1 LTTEGVVS
9 WTFAPEFDAA
19 SRAALESGKP
29 LIYVSP
35 PAAWAVR
42 PLLERLPSS
51 AAQGLGTLI
60 LVPEH
65 LLAAEVQV
73 EAADLG
79 SVAPVRLATGLE
91 RTSRLIESG
100 RTRTLVTPP
109 QTAVRLLG
117 RSALDAGRL
126 TRVVVCWPETHAS
139 LGTDSDVDAL
149 LGEAR
154 DAQRIVVTAQ
164 ESTAQDFVARY
175 AHRAPGVM
183 AGILPESPLASLRYA
198 IVASAG
204 LERALEHALDRLMP
218 DTALIWDPSVAG
230 RHRWLGWTAHP
241 GLRVSTAIDGPEV
254 DLAVAADLP
263 SADALAMLHRIA
275 RQVLVLV
282 RPSQVGYLRAMVRDA
297 SPLAVTGEIDRA
309 RDWREELRNTV
320 RRRIETGGGETALL
334 ALGPLFEEF
343 DPALVAAAL
352 VDADVPARGVADI
365 PPVPLWAHLHLNLG
379 KRDNVRAGDIV
390 GALLN
395 AVGLPKEHVGRV
407 DVRDTFT
414 LVEVR
419 AESVEAAR
427 TGLQGMTVRGRT
439 VAVRFDRK

>member
-9 WTFAPEFDAA
+9 WTFTPEFDAA

-42 PLLERLPSS
+42 PLLERLPSG
-51 AAQGLGTLI
+51 ATQGLGTLV

-65 LLAAEVQV
+65 LLAAEVQA
-73 EAADLG
+73 EAADLP
-79 SVAPVRLATGLE
+79 SVAPVRLAAGLE
-91 RTSRLIESG
+91 RTGRLIEVG

-109 QTAVRLLG
+109 QTAVGLLG
-117 RSALDAGRL
+117 RSALDTGSL

-139 LGTDSDVDAL
+139 LGTGSDVDAL

-154 DAQRIVVTAQ
+154 GAQRIVVTAQ
-164 ESTAQDFVARY
+164 ESAAQDFVARY
-175 AHRAPGVM
+175 AHRAPAVM
-183 AGILPESPLASLRYA
+183 AGTLPESPLASLRYA
-198 IVASAG
+198 VVASAG

-218 DTALIWDPSVAG
+218 DTVLIWDPSVAG
-230 RHRWLGWTAHP
+230 RHRWIGCTTQP
-241 GLRVSTAIDGPEV
+241 GVRVSPTIDGPDV
-254 DLAVAADLP
+254 DLAIAADLP
-263 SADALAMLHRIA
+263 SATALAMLQRIA
-275 RQVLVLV
+275 HQVLVLV
-282 RPSQVGYLRAMVRDA
+282 RPSQLSYLRAMVRDA
-297 SPLAVTGEIDRA
+297 SPLTVTGEIDRA
-309 RDWREELRNTV
+309 RDWREELRSTI
-320 RRRIETGGGETALL
+320 RRRIAAGRGEAALL

-352 VDADVPARGVADI
+352 VDADVPTRGAADI
-365 PPVPLWAHLHLNLG
+365 PQVPLWAHLHLNLG
-379 KRDNVRAGDIV
+379 KRDNVRPGDIV

-414 LVEVR
+414 FVEVR

-439 VAVRFDRK
+439 VAARFDRK